1 MFTVIKLYASSKL
14 KMSNSKIWGNI
25 VYFSQ
30 IFKFGGP
37 KNRLHDVIFYVK
49 CGQWCVWRKRGYSF
63 PLLSQ
68 TKSFFFL
75 YITFSHFS
83 HQIVTVDNMFF
94 QCFLPALCNV
104 SSNKKTSLI
113 LFFLLRSFSYQKG
126 SPEKWNTY
134 KIKTSWKMMIR
145 IRLLLCFYQLM

>member
-1 MFTVIKLYASSKL
+1 MLTVVKLYASSKL
-14 KMSNSKIWGNI
+14 KMSNWKIWGKI

-37 KNRLHDVIFYVK
+37 MNRLHDGISYVK

-113 LFFLLRSFSYQKG
+113 LFFLLRSIFISKG
-126 SPEKWNTY
+126 ISR
-134 KIKTSWKMMIR
+134 KMK
-145 IRLLLCFYQLM
+145 RL

>member
-1 MFTVIKLYASSKL
+1 MIASIAHPVWGTDAKMFTVIKLYASSKL
-14 KMSNSKIWGNI
+14 KMSNWKIWGGI

-37 KNRLHDVIFYVK
+37 KNRLQDGIFYVK
-49 CGQWCVWRKRGYSF
+49 CGQWCVWRKRGYSL

-113 LFFLLRSFSYQKG
+113 LFFLLRSVLFRIERDLPQN
-126 SPEKWNTY
+126 ET
-134 KIKTSWKMMIR
+134 IIR
-145 IRLLLCFYQLM
+145 

>member
-14 KMSNSKIWGNI
+14 KMSNWKIWGKI

-49 CGQWCVWRKRGYSF
+49 CGQWCVWRKWGYSF

-113 LFFLLRSFSYQKG
+113 RFFLWRSFSYQKG
-126 SPEKWNTY
+126 SPEKWNAY
-134 KIKTSWKMMIR
+134 KIKTS
-145 IRLLLCFYQLM
+145 